1 MDWPRG
7 GLAVRAGT
15 SAQLQQRVPTPE
27 NTSKRRPAP
36 LRGDPPYRIDASSK
50 RGAGRVLEL
59 GNMSG
64 TIAVFHEPS
73 PVRQAAGRSN

>member
-27 NTSKRRPAP
+27 NTSKRRPSS
-36 LRGDPPYRIDASSK
+36 YRIDAGSK
-50 RGAGRVLEL
+50 GGAGRVLEL
-59 GNMSG
+59 GNMSS

-73 PVRQAAGRSN
+73 PVRQAAGRSK